1 MAAQDVAD
9 IVPRVRR
16 ALEGVKA
23 LPDDDAARLTD
34 AQVEAAAADAIG
46 DLILYT
52 GGAWLHSIAISAH
65 DDATGVDSFTVDPG
79 LSFEEQGL
87 VAVQAAL
94 NHFFHVFREQKISE
108 SIRAEGREWD
118 YTRSANLLRDAIKLL
133 KEQRDLAL
141 QSLQASYPALARA
154 ASFLA
159 TRDPVVAALIEP
171 YTDGYSGAGGQALL
185 PPGFQ
190 G

>member
-16 ALEGVKA
+16 ALEGAKA
-23 LPDDDAARLTD
+23 LPDADPAKLSDDE
-34 AQVEAAAADAIG
+34 VEAAAADAIG

-52 GGAWLHSIAISAH
+52 GGGWLHAITVSVPGAPGDPYH
-65 DDATGVDSFTVDPG
+65 FTVDPG

-87 VAVQAAL
+87 VAIQAAL
-94 NHFFHVFREQKISE
+94 NYFFHVFREQKVSQRIK
-108 SIRAEGREWD
+108 AEGREWE
-118 YTRSANLLRDAIKLL
+118 YSQSANLLRDAIKLL
-133 KEQRDLAL
+133 KDQRDLAL
-141 QSLQASYPALARA
+141 RSLQGSIPPLARA

-159 TRDPVVAALIEP
+159 TRDPVAAALIEP
-171 YTDGYSGAGGQALL
+171 YAAGGAGAGGQALL
-185 PPGFQ
+185 PPGYQ